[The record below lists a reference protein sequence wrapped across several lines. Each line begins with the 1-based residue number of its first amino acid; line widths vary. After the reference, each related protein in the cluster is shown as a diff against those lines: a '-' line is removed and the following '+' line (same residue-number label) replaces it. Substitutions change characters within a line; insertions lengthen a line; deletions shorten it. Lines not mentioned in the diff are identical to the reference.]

1 MSARADWACAL
12 FGIEARRA
20 RSSAKVR
27 AEAARAAEAIDR
39 LLRPGEIALVTGPS
53 GAGKSTVLH
62 LLQRRL
68 EARRERV
75 VRTPARLPGKA
86 VVDLFRTPVEETLR
100 LLALAGLAEA
110 TVFARRPDELSDGQ
124 RFRLRLAVMM
134 ARAASRGS
142 PALVLMDEFAST
154 LDRTTARCVART
166 FWRWV
171 SRNGSVRAVCATA
184 HHDIM
189 EPLSPAV
196 LAYVPLGGEARVARG
211 TESG

>member
-1 MSARADWACAL
+1 MSARVDRACAL

-20 RSSAKVR
+20 RSSARVR
-27 AEAARAAEAIDR
+27 AEGSRAAEAIDR
-39 LLRPGEIALVTGPS
+39 LLRPGEIAMVTGPS
-53 GAGKSTVLH
+53 GAGKSTVLR
-62 LLQRRL
+62 LLHRRL
-68 EARRERV
+68 EARERV
-75 VRTPARLPGKA
+75 VRTPARLPGRP

-110 TVFARRPDELSDGQ
+110 TVFARRPAELSDGQ

-134 ARAASRGS
+134 ARACSRGGPS
-142 PALVLMDEFAST
+142 LVLVDEFAST

-184 HHDIM
+184 HNDIL

-196 LAYVPLGGEARVARG
+196 LAYVPLGGEARVARR
-211 TESG
+211 TKSD